1 MCQAKKEVRGRGVST
16 ALVDRCCLLLDST
29 GGAKEEAKSCRPLE
43 KHEQVVTE
51 SLAVKVKQ
59 ELKGE

>member
-1 MCQAKKEVRGRGVST
+1 MEKPRKVILASVNRQGGW
-16 ALVDRCCLLLDST
+16 VDWGQS
-29 GGAKEEAKSCRPLE
+29 GAMEEAESRRPSE

-59 ELKGE
+59 ELKVE